1 MTYINTFKQKILFTE
16 QECDLILKEY
26 IDKPIGT
33 IEQKNYVSYISKNI
47 DSVKDKWIL
56 DRLVGWFE
64 SELNIKIDWDNAPK
78 KEFYLQSYIKGD
90 KFAKHNDNAYNRVYG
105 MGVLLN
111 DAFEGGEFIV
121 DVSNTESV
129 SFNKLVGNCYLFQ
142 SHMLHEVKEI
152 TKGNRNILLIFFQNS
167 QLIFKRNQL
176 I

>member
-1 MTYINTFKQKILFTE
+1 MTHINTFKQKILFTE

-33 IEQKNYVSYISKNI
+33 IEQKTYVSWISKNI
-47 DSVKDKWIL
+47 DSVKDSWIL

-111 DAFEGGEFIV
+111 DEFEGGHTSFQQLSI
-121 DVSNTESV
+121 SV
-129 SFNKLVGNCYLFQ
+129 KPIIGSCLLFYYDTD
-142 SHMLHEVKEI
+142 I
-152 TKGNRNILLIFFQNS
+152 TKLKNLTSHGGNVVTCGTKYAATVWMKNHEPS
-167 QLIFKRNQL
+167 
-176 I
+176 